1 MQIPGYRIIRKINQ
15 GGMSTVYL
23 AIQQSVRREVALKVM
38 SPVLNANPIFSERFQ
53 REASIIGQL
62 SHPNIVSIYDIGR
75 YKNLNYIAMDYLP
88 GGTVHDKMVT
98 GLSPAEAL
106 RITREIALA
115 LDHAHDK
122 GYIHRD
128 IKPENILF
136 REDDSAVL
144 SDFGVAKTVI
154 TASRMTNAGIVV
166 GTPHYMSPEQARG
179 KAIDGRADIYSLGVV
194 FYEMLTGSVPYNAE
208 EAVAIAIKHLTA
220 PTPRLPPQHAI
231 FQKVLNRLLAKEAD
245 KRFRRGKE
253 VVAALDEVEKNLF
266 GVQPN
271 CLNTIDSTNVQL
283 VALFKAL
290 LSAGYAALMLNIRE
304 LMGYLLSWRWAP
316 KRGLYRSR
324 NRLVTEIRRLPNT
337 LNNRKT
343 TQLSTRI
350 QKAIH
355 YQKTSQ
361 KYLYFSRSLAFATVI
376 SVIWCALS
384 VALKR
389 FELPGESLLPA
400 SITEPSTFTADFIER
415 HSARLFAAETTFAK
429 TTFAKTTLA
438 KTTFAISDT
447 PGANRIISTAEQLDE
462 KLHLAETLSDADS
475 IPKSLSPSP
484 TSTPSVAKRYGF
496 TVQPRPQDARVR
508 ILNIKE
514 KYYPGIALFPGAYHI
529 EVTRRG
535 YERQRK
541 WIRLAHQDL
550 AVPVQLDKTLA
561 PGDSLFH
568 TLGVGTPGPEIH
580 QRHQAPAAGR

>member
-38 SPVLNANPIFSERFQ
+38 SPALNANPIFSERFQ

-136 REDDSAVL
+136 REDNSAVL

-245 KRFRRGKE
+245 ARFRRGKE

-271 CLNTIDSTNVQL
+271 YLNTIDTTNVQL
-283 VALFKAL
+283 AALFKAL

-304 LMGYLLSWRWAP
+304 LMGYLLSWRWTP

-324 NRLVTEIRRLPNT
+324 NKHVTEISRLPNT

-343 TQLSTRI
+343 TQISTRI
-350 QKAIH
+350 QKAVY
-355 YQKTSQ
+355 YQKTSK
-361 KYLYFSRSLAFATVI
+361 KYLYFSRSLAFATVT

-400 SITEPSTFTADFIER
+400 SITEPSMFTADFIER
-415 HSARLFAAETTFAK
+415 HSARLFAGETTF
-429 TTFAKTTLA
+429 A

-447 PGANRIISTAEQLDE
+447 PGTNRTISTAEQLDA
-462 KLHLAETLSDADS
+462 KLHLPEPVSEADS
-475 IPKSLSPSP
+475 IPKSLSPPPSP
-484 TSTPSVAKRYGF
+484 PSVAKRYGF

-541 WIRLAHQDL
+541 WITLSHQDL
-550 AVPVQLDKTLA
+550 AVPVQLDKTLV

-568 TLGVGTPGPEIH
+568 TLGDGTPGPEIH